1 MIDLNAKLKSE
12 TEENHNGLQN
22 GDTLWKIQLD
32 EETAQLR
39 SELKN
44 SKIELQSEID
54 ENFFANTNRINE
66 LAEKIV
72 NVFNLT
78 TQLPKEDCFAKLK
91 DEISTL
97 RNLIGQP
104 LSVYFCANRS
114 EDFISG
120 GENFL
125 TFDSKQFL
133 KHITTHTALF

>member
-91 DEISTL
+91 DEISGDL
-97 RNLIGQP
+97 ECFQ
-104 LSVYFCANRS
+104 
-114 EDFISG
+114 DFG
-120 GENFL
+120 L
-125 TFDSKQFL
+125 L
-133 KHITTHTALF
+133 W